1 VRNRAWGPGPA
12 FAARAPRRFGEA
24 GPGAWGCEL
33 LLAVLLVAGATPPG
47 SEAFHNSKPQASR
60 PRRQA
65 PTPKPQAL
73 SRDLTRIFNSPSL
86 ESSYWSVVVRSLDT
100 GRTIFSRNASK
111 LMMPASNMKVVT
123 LAAVAERL
131 GWDFRFETHVMSD
144 ASVADGVLGGD
155 LLVIGSGDPSMN
167 ARHDRSDKLLEDVA
181 CQLREAGIRAILG
194 RVLSDDGLFAG
205 AEIGGGWS
213 WDYLQFGYAAPV
225 NALAYAENL
234 ITVVVEPGSAAG
246 EPALVAVTP
255 LTSDLAVVNRAATS
269 GAGSEQTIEFL
280 RERGATTLEVT
291 GTIPLG
297 SPSVRRTAAVED
309 PGLSFARALRDGLI
323 RHGID
328 VRGEAAEPLRTPSNP
343 LEPPRTSSNPIEPS
357 RPSNPLRTLARIV
370 SPPLWEMATVLMKSS
385 QNLYAEMLLRAIGN
399 GTIEGARKSVTEL
412 LASWNI
418 KPEQFVLADG
428 SGLSRYNYVTADML
442 VAILERMYR
451 DPRHRE
457 RFMAT
462 LPIAGVDGTLER
474 RMRGGKAQDNVRAK
488 TGSIAN
494 ARSLS
499 GYIRTAGGEM
509 LAFSIIGNNFT
520 MRGMA
525 IDEITDKAVEAM
537 ARSR

>member
-1 VRNRAWGPGPA
+1 VILGAGGRRSGTGRLALVLLFALAVSAHAAQRAPAGRRPAPGP
-12 FAARAPRRFGEA
+12 RP
-24 GPGAWGCEL
+24 
-33 LLAVLLVAGATPPG
+33 LASTL
-47 SEAFHNSKPQASR
+47 N
-60 PRRQA
+60 
-65 PTPKPQAL
+65 
-73 SRDLTRIFNSPSL
+73 RIFNDPSL
-86 ESSYWSVVVRSLDT
+86 DSSYWSVVVRSLAT
-100 GRTIFSRNASK
+100 GRTIFSRNADK

-131 GWDFRFETHVMSD
+131 GWDHRFETHIVSEAPITEGD
-144 ASVADGVLGGD
+144 LGGD
-155 LLVIGSGDPSMN
+155 LLVLGSGDPSMN
-167 ARHDRSDKLLEDVA
+167 ARHDRAEKILEDVA
-181 CQLREAGIRAILG
+181 WQLREAGIRAIAG
-194 RVLSDDGLFAG
+194 RVVSDDRLFTG

-234 ITVVVEPGSAAG
+234 VTVVVEPGGATG

-255 LTSDLAVVNRAATS
+255 LTSDLAVVNRAITS
-269 GAGSEQTIEFL
+269 GPGTEQKIELL
-280 RERGATTLEVT
+280 RERGTTTLEVT

-297 SPSVRRTAAVED
+297 SAPLRRMAAVED
-309 PGLSFARALRDGLI
+309 PGLSFARALRDALI

-328 VRGEAAEPLRTPSNP
+328 VRGEAAEPLRT
-343 LEPPRTSSNPIEPS
+343 SSNPVESPPGAS
-357 RPSNPLRTLARIV
+357 AFAEASADRRSLGGGGRTLARIV
-370 SPPLWEMATVLMKSS
+370 SPPIWEIATVLMKSS
-385 QNLYAEMLLRAIGN
+385 QNLYAEMLLRVIGD
-399 GTIEGARKSVTEL
+399 GTIDGARKTVTEL
-412 LASWNI
+412 LGSWNI
-418 KPEQFVLADG
+418 KPDRVVLADG

-442 VAILERMYR
+442 VTILERMYR
-451 DPRHRE
+451 DSRHRE

-494 ARSLS
+494 VRSLS
-499 GYIRTAGGEM
+499 GYVRTAGGET

>member
-1 VRNRAWGPGPA
+1 MLGV
-12 FAARAPRRFGEA
+12 
-24 GPGAWGCEL
+24 
-33 LLAVLLVAGATPPG
+33 LLAAGETPIG
-47 SEAFHNSKPQASR
+47 SEAFHASGTLQPAPSPKPQARSPR
-60 PRRQA
+60 PPARS
-65 PTPKPQAL
+65 PKLPSPKPQAL
-73 SRDLTRIFNSPSL
+73 SRELTRIFNDASL
-86 ESSYWSVVVRSLDT
+86 DSSYWSVVVRSLAT
-100 GRTIFSRNASK
+100 GRTIFSRNADK

-131 GWDFRFETHVMSD
+131 GWDHRFETHVVSD
-144 ASVADGVLGGD
+144 APIADGVLGGD
-155 LLVIGSGDPSMN
+155 LLVLGSGDPSMN
-167 ARHDRSDKLLEDVA
+167 ARHDRAEKILEDVA
-181 CQLREAGIRAILG
+181 WQLREAGIRAIAG
-194 RVLSDDGLFAG
+194 RVVSDDRLFTG

-234 ITVVVEPGSAAG
+234 VTVVVEPGGATG

-255 LTSDLAVVNRAATS
+255 LTSDLVVENRAITS
-269 GAGSEQTIEFL
+269 GAGSEQTIELL

-297 SPSVRRTAAVED
+297 SPPLRRTAAIED
-309 PGLSFARALRDGLI
+309 PGLSFARALRDALI

-328 VRGEAAEPLRTPSNP
+328 VRGEAAEPLRTSSNPVESPRTPSNP
-343 LEPPRTSSNPIEPS
+343 SPPSPGASADRRS
-357 RPSNPLRTLARIV
+357 LGGGGRTLARIV
-370 SPPLWEMATVLMKSS
+370 SPPIWEIATVLMKSS
-385 QNLYAEMLLRAIGN
+385 QNLYAEMLLRVIGD
-399 GTIEGARKSVTEL
+399 GTIDGARKTVTEL
-412 LASWNI
+412 LGSWNI
-418 KPEQFVLADG
+418 KPDRFVLADG

-442 VAILERMYR
+442 VTILERMYR
-451 DPRHRE
+451 DSRHRE

-474 RMRGGKAQDNVRAK
+474 RMHGGKARDNVRAK

-494 ARSLS
+494 VRSLS
-499 GYIRTAGGEM
+499 GYVRTAGGET